1 MPRMN
6 TIMRKN
12 LNLKGTKEPI
22 IHKGYYQQYFKE
34 KSYIEKISSLAE
46 QLIDVGKNNG
56 EAYFAKTDVK
66 MVRDGSFYNL
76 SSLGSN
82 G

>member
-6 TIMRKN
+6 TIIRKN
-12 LNLKGTKEPI
+12 LNLKSTNEAMI
-22 IHKGYYQQYFKE
+22 YKGYYHQHFKE
-34 KSYIEKISSLAE
+34 KTYFEKISSPAE

-76 SSLGSN
+76 SSLDSN
-82 G
+82 D